1 MVQGLEVGATHIRP
15 VVAPLQGRRRGH
27 EKIGDCFRTF
37 DLQSTFPQEFCKLC
51 GVLPRRRWRPSLVGD
66 LDGESRTHEL
76 GSEVT
81 ETGNEFRTQLRIQ
94 GCELVLRRDLAQ
106 ALNLLAE
113 TGERGILMRPGLAA
127 RASS

>member
-1 MVQGLEVGATHIRP
+1 M
-15 VVAPLQGRRRGH
+15 
-27 EKIGDCFRTF
+27 
-37 DLQSTFPQEFCKLC
+37 
-51 GVLPRRRWRPSLVGD
+51 GD